1 MHSLVK
7 ELMTLRAD
15 ADLASDVRQQVL
27 RRAMAIDP
35 DKVVGLDSIVQDAVA
50 LKFTSAPLTKEQLA
64 ELMQIPPRQ

>member
-35 DKVVGLDSIVQDAVA
+35 DKVAVERSS
-50 LKFTSAPLTKEQLA
+50 LPIEV
-64 ELMQIPPRQ
+64 RRGG